1 MVLTR
6 SSLVVAFTVLALG
19 ALSGIA
25 DAQVSVEVLPLPRH
39 PFPQLGQS
47 RQSLPIGISR
57 DGRFVSG
64 NGFQAFASSGGYE
77 YPIAWQY
84 DRTTGQL
91 SYPGEEPSAETGLPF
106 RPNQSEFGHV
116 SRSGQAGFLRGTTG
130 PAWVW
135 QRGVGHTRVVAGTST
150 ESGDLY
156 AVSSDGRSAIGE
168 VVNNVTHDWSVVWHD
183 GVWQR
188 PAGPDPYEYSV
199 LLSDDGSTF
208 TNELNQ
214 IYRFGEGWTILPQD
228 VDLFSISSDGRR
240 VAGRMAAGNGVVW
253 SAATGFESLPSEIV
267 IPLYSN
273 SDLSAFVYGNFLW
286 TRWEGLLDVGAQVV
300 AGGQLPTGFAFAGL
314 SGVSDDGTVLS
325 GVAWN
330 AAEQRSVSIVVTIPT
345 PGTLPIIAALGLL
358 IRSRRRVS
366 LPSPLAGALQ

>member
-1 MVLTR
+1 MSLLRSTFIVLTAV
-6 SSLVVAFTVLALG
+6 LVLG
-19 ALSGIA
+19 VTPSIA
-25 DAQVSVEVLPLPRH
+25 DAQVTVQVLPLPRH

-64 NGFQAFASSGGYE
+64 NGFQSFASGGGYE
-77 YPIAWQY
+77 FPIAWQY

-91 SYPGEEPSAETGLPF
+91 SYPGEEPRVETGQPF
-106 RPNQSEFGHV
+106 RPNQSEFGQV
-116 SRSGQAGFLRGTTG
+116 SRSGQAGFLTGTTG

-188 PAGPDPYEYSV
+188 PAGPNPYEYSV

-214 IYRFGEGWTILPQD
+214 IYRFGEGWTTLPQD
-228 VDLFSISSDGRR
+228 VGLFSISSDGRR
-240 VAGRMAAGNGVVW
+240 VAGRMAAGNAVVW
-253 SAATGFESLPSEIV
+253 SAAMGFESLPPEIV
-267 IPLYSN
+267 LPLYSN
-273 SDLSAFVYGNFLW
+273 SDLSAFVYGSFLW
-286 TRWEGLLDVGAQVV
+286 SRWGGLLDVGAQVV

-325 GVAWN
+325 GAAWN
-330 AAEQRSVSIVVTIPT
+330 AAEQRSVSILVTIPT
-345 PGTLPIIAALGLL
+345 PGTLPIVAALGLV

-366 LPSPLAGALQ
+366 LPSALAGALQ